1 MSITGEQSA
10 GQLAAKERVFK
21 EATPPAA
28 EEERELSAEQKEKM
42 EQFSRLAFQY
52 QELFHEQLASADLL
66 DLDEE
71 ERELL
76 MKASELNHKY
86 DLRSWQE
93 IGFLGEGGFLL
104 NILTSPSLVL
114 EKMILDLKNQ
124 KKIKKRKEHDEL
136 LGRVRSLRKMQKLR
150 DEIKE
155 LGKDFFDDPTEAA
168 LLWGMWK
175 WQQKFPLGGQES
187 HTE

>member
-52 QELFHEQLASADLL
+52 QELFHEQLESADLL

-76 MKASELNHKY
+76 MKVGDLNRKY
-86 DLRSWQE
+86 NLNRWRT
-93 IGFLGEGGFLL
+93 IGPYEDNFWLTL
-104 NILTSPSLVL
+104 LTSPSLVL
-114 EKMILDLKNQ
+114 EKVILDLKNE
-124 KKIKKRKEHDEL
+124 KKTKKTKERNQLSDRL
-136 LGRVRSLRKMQKLR
+136 RSLKEMQELR
-150 DEIKE
+150 DKIKE